1 MFNLCCCHGQQDLFP
16 VATAPFDVIGSKA
29 REIAGDDNHNEV
41 LFTVKG
47 EKLLILVL
55 LDPLL
60 PVKYNINRLLDF
72 MLSKEQKTIDIS
84 LSICN
89 FFKWHP

>member
-16 VATAPFDVIGSKA
+16 VATAPFYVIGRKRAKLQVTIITMYFSQSKDKSYV
-29 REIAGDDNHNEV
+29 ILDV
-41 LFTVKG
+41 LF
-47 EKLLILVL
+47 
-55 LDPLL
+55 DPLL
-60 PVKYNINRLLDF
+60 PVKYNINRLLDV
-72 MLSKEQKTIDIS
+72 MLSKEQKTLDIS